1 MSRIPT
7 FTDDDNPSDEAYKP
21 YLEICVHPVEP
32 TVKRCEIPKGECP
45 ALKQIYHLRKSVL
58 IIHYCLSKATY
69 CIICR
74 LSNVLPQVV
83 RGR

>member
-58 IIHYCLSKATY
+58 IIAYPKQHTA
-69 CIICR
+69 IICR

>member
-32 TVKRCEIPKGECP
+32 TVKRCEIPKGEYL
-45 ALKQIYHLRKSVL
+45 ALKQI
-58 IIHYCLSKATY
+58 
-69 CIICR
+69 
-74 LSNVLPQVV
+74 
-83 RGR
+83 